1 MEGWT
6 KGGFTGRQ
14 ADRETN
20 RQLRL
25 EVLKESFI
33 KFDFLTVSFY
43 NIMKTR

>member
-6 KGGFTGRQ
+6 KGGFADRQ

-20 RQLRL
+20 RQVRL

-33 KFDFLTVSFY
+33 KFDFLTVSF
-43 NIMKTR
+43 